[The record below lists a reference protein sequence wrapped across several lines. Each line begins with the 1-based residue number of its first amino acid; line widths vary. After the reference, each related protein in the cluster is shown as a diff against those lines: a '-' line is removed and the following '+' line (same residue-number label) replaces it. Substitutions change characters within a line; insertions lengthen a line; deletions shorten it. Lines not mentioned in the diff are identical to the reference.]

1 MSSVGCNRKE
11 VMLFRGGSVAAR
23 VDTEIE
29 RTCGGLKRTGH
40 QE

>member
-1 MSSVGCNRKE
+1 MSSVGCNRKK
-11 VMLFRGGSVAAR
+11 VTLIRGVSGAAR

-29 RTCGGLKRTGH
+29 RTFGGLKRTGH